1 MIADGLLKRPQAN
14 YRFVIGFNA
23 GLMALGVAGVL
34 LPAMSALLH
43 NLSTLGVSLHSMSA
57 LPLPKTK

>member
-1 MIADGLLKRPQAN
+1 MIADGLLKRTQAN

-34 LPAMSALLH
+34 PPAMSALLH
-43 NLSTLGVSLHSMSA
+43 NLSTLGIRLHSITN
-57 LPLPKTK
+57 LLE